1 MQRNLERKFGVLL
14 LDQNQTT
21 SVVSLVTL
29 NNFEQ
34 IARLHAGDVSF

>member
-1 MQRNLERKFGVLL
+1 MRRNLERKFEVLL
-14 LDQNQTT
+14 LDQDQTT

-29 NNFEQ
+29 NNFLR